1 MLFLITFQICIQNS
15 RSRLQNILKAHNG
28 SSERSEKRWEQSAAP
43 KQIELWHSCWL
54 IMFISPI
61 WKLALRINEFEPI
74 YNT

>member
-1 MLFLITFQICIQNS
+1 MFIIVPDLQVAFNNCERLISIFSGMQ
-15 RSRLQNILKAHNG
+15 
-28 SSERSEKRWEQSAAP
+28 EQSLVP

-61 WKLALRINEFEPI
+61 SKLTLQINEFQPI